1 MTKQTFIQKH
11 GGYIIDYAFC
21 ILSILAVVQY
31 YRVDG
36 NYTTGFA
43 IVALYAFVVTRRLKY
58 QRNQYLAAMDKRDK
72 EIKTLLYPNTDPT
85 KK

>member
-1 MTKQTFIQKH
+1 MKKETFMQKH

-21 ILSILAVVQY
+21 ILSILAVIQY

-58 QRNQYLAAMDKRDK
+58 LRNQYLAEINERDK
-72 EIKTLLYPNTDPT
+72 EIANLEYP
-85 KK
+85 KSFQE